1 MFTSTTAL
9 RTIALASTM
18 AVTSA
23 ATADALARWGFGNDG
38 TNLTAA
44 TFGNP
49 VTAPAMAFGSGA
61 SQAAGSFGD
70 VLALDTYMST
80 DESSAMADAMSNDSY
95 IEFGVT
101 TDAGWSLDLNLVKFR
116 LSGYDPDGEVTPPS
130 VAWALR
136 TDLDN
141 FASDIGTGTNGVEFT
156 DYEVEK
162 IRFSNLGFDT
172 DSLQSITFRLYLS
185 HWGTTSSTGAVVD
198 QIRVNGMMVPGPGGL
213 LAITGMCLARRRR
226 RR

>member
-1 MFTSTTAL
+1 MFSSTTAL
-9 RTIALASTM
+9 RTITLASAM

-23 ATADALARWGFGNDG
+23 ATAGRITRWGFENDG
-38 TNLTAA
+38 ATLTAN
-44 TFGNP
+44 TFNFP
-49 VTAPAMAFGSGA
+49 VTASAMAFGSGA
-61 SQAAGSFGD
+61 SQAAGSFGN

-80 DESSAMADAMSNDSY
+80 DESSALADAMSNDSY

-101 TDAGWSLDLNLVKFR
+101 TDAGWSLDLNMVKFR

-156 DYEVEK
+156 EYEVEK
-162 IRFSNLGFDT
+162 ISFSNLGFDT

-185 HWGTTSSTGAVVD
+185 HWGTTSPTGAVVD
-198 QIRVNGMMVPGPGGL
+198 QIQLNGQMVPGPGGL
-213 LAITGMCLARRRR
+213 LALTGMCLARRRR